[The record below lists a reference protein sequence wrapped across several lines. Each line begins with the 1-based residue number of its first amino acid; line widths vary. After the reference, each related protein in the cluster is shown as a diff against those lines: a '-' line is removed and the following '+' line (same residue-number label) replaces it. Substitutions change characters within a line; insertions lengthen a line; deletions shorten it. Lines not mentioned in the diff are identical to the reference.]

1 VRKLKLREGTN
12 TAALFAGALD
22 LEARERLYAALPKV
36 AARAIA
42 EEVDAMV
49 ASPTLR
55 AGAWRSAL
63 KAIRGAVEER
73 GLDLAEMN
81 KKGLKVAS

>member
-1 VRKLKLREGTN
+1 
-12 TAALFAGALD
+12 
-22 LEARERLYAALPKV
+22 
-36 AARAIA
+36 
-42 EEVDAMV
+42 
-49 ASPTLR
+49 LR

-81 KKGLKVAS
+81 RQGLKSGVAS